1 MKIKDLTTK
10 QRYDFNQVLPKFEE
24 LLKINLSHL
33 SPSSLTLYKR
43 AAAFITVTNDLQ
55 DKETQDI
62 TIELVRLCLTYNNL
76 SFIIGLDNTPNTSK
90 NIKISAFKN
99 LVEIYYKEIN
109 EKISTVAYDS
119 VIKMLGKQGNIIR
132 KIIHKNRITNENK
145 TQGTYSWDNLIN
157 LNKEYLKTFLE
168 IKKNYLKYN
177 EIPDYIF
184 LRDCLTSNL
193 YLNNVFNFENYKF
206 NVVLRNEYKSCYL
219 HIDDSPPTNNIR
231 NYFWVNLTTKESKLV
246 INKNKTTGGFKR
258 VKGNQMGHTQ
268 IKNQKKQKYFP
279 LSEEITEII
288 LFIQQVFHE
297 RKDKPFI
304 KCNNRINNYTS
315 ASWSKMLGRVLK
327 KIDTKIASSNLRRM
341 YFYKIK
347 NSNHSTHIKQNILEM
362 SDFSLAYNPE
372 DKSADLIN

>member
-1 MKIKDLTTK
+1 MKIKDLTTE
-10 QRYDFNQVLPKFEE
+10 QRYDFNQVQLKFDE

-33 SPSSLTLYKR
+33 STSSLTLYKR
-43 AAAFITVTNDLQ
+43 AASFITVTNNLQ
-55 DKETQDI
+55 DKETKDI

-76 SFIIGLDNTPNTSK
+76 SFIIGLENTPNTSK

-99 LVEIYYKEIN
+99 LVEIYYKELNN
-109 EKISTVAYDS
+109 EISTVAYDS
-119 VIKMLGKQGNIIR
+119 IIKMLGTQGNIIR
-132 KIIHKNRITNENK
+132 KIIHKNRITMENK
-145 TQGTYSWDNLIN
+145 TQGTYTWDDLIN

-184 LRDCLTSNL
+184 LRDCLVSNL
-193 YLNNVFNFENYKF
+193 YINNIFNFENF
-206 NVVLRNEYKSCYL
+206 NFNIVLRNEYKSCYL
-219 HIDDSPPTNNIR
+219 HIDDNPPTNNIR
-231 NYFWVNLTTKESKLV
+231 NYFWVNLSTKESKLI
-246 INKNKTTGGFKR
+246 INKNKTTGGYKR
-258 VKGNQMGHTQ
+258 VKGTQIGHTQ
-268 IKNQKKQKYFP
+268 TKQQKKQKHFH
-279 LSEEITEII
+279 LNEEITEII

-327 KIDTKIASSNLRRM
+327 KIDTKITSSNLRRM

-347 NSNHSTHIKQNILEM
+347 NSNHSIHIKQKILET
-362 SDFSLAYNPE
+362 SDFSLTYNPE
-372 DKSADLIN
+372 DKLADVN